1 MACFPPMAVLD
12 LNKLR
17 LYRLFHLAAKR
28 ERPFPI
34 IDAFSKFMPYCLY
47 WLPKRWLDLN
57 QRKNAITG
65 WFISTNPRKA
75 LSRNRCLIKFGP
87 YCLYRTKSWL
97 DLKQRKNSRTSKK
110 RFRVDDKTSVSSSS
124 TSSRVRRLP
133 HSFVHILK
141 PSCHARFESAFFRAT
156 GFYCVVVT
164 LWPYL
169 AKFSHFGEIWQ
180 ILAILCG
187 FI

>member
-1 MACFPPMAVLD
+1 MAVLD

-97 DLKQRKNSRTSKK
+97 DLKQRKKSRTSKK
-110 RFRVDDKTSVSSSS
+110 RFRVDDKTSA
-124 TSSRVRRLP
+124 TSSRVSRVP

-141 PSCHARFESAFFRAT
+141 PSCQSRFESAFFRAT
-156 GFYCVVVT
+156 GFRYIVLSLQCDHIWRNFPT
-164 LWPYL
+164 LV
-169 AKFSHFGEIWQ
+169 KFDKFWQFFAGSFSIWQ
-180 ILAILCG
+180 NC
-187 FI
+187 